1 MRDYSNW
8 RKKWEADQEHRQLCF
23 ARYCWVRRG
32 QVAPSGL
39 FWEESF
45 ENREGI
51 SLSQYATERMRERS
65 RKEKQESRNKS

>member
-32 QVAPSGL
+32 QVAPSGAL
-39 FWEESF
+39 WEEAF
-45 ENREGI
+45 EKREGI
-51 SLSQYATERMRERS
+51 SLSQYAAERMKERS
-65 RKEKQESRNKS
+65 RKEKQEFHSK